1 MENNTLFTACS
12 NAIKK
17 IHSHYPPY
25 MRSCLYSHEDEEI
38 LKRLYEITHILL
50 NGETP
55 EETLRRQDII
65 KAEKAICKAE
75 ISAVRCSALDR

>member
-1 MENNTLFTACS
+1 MENNTLFTACN
-12 NAIKK
+12 NAIKR
-17 IHSHYPPY
+17 IQSHYPSY
-25 MRSCLYSHEDEEI
+25 MRSCLYSHEDEEV

-55 EETLRRQDII
+55 EETLRRREII
-65 KAEKAICKAE
+65 KAENAIRKAK

>member
-12 NAIKK
+12 NAIKN
-17 IHSHYPPY
+17 IHSHYPSY

-55 EETLRRQDII
+55 DETARRQELI
-65 KAEKAICKAE
+65 KAEKAIRNAR
-75 ISAVRCSALDR
+75 ISAVRCSALNR